1 LKDKSLP
8 AKATVF
14 YKISDEAVKE
24 KTRRTWKQWFSILDA
39 FDVAETG
46 HKLAA
51 KHLLERYKLD
61 PWWSQ
66 AVVIRY
72 EWERGLRVIKNQ
84 RTVWPKHKLFR
95 EKKRV
100 R

>member
-1 LKDKSLP
+1 
-8 AKATVF
+8 VF
-14 YKISDEAVKE
+14 NKIRDDAVKE
-24 KTRRTWKQWFSILDA
+24 KTRKTWKQWFSILDA
-39 FDVAETG
+39 FGVQEKG

-51 KHLLERYKLD
+51 RHLLERYKLS

-72 EWERGLRVIKNQ
+72 EWERGLRTIKNQ

-95 EKKRV
+95 GKKQV